1 MVTLVIS
8 FYCLPSLCQLQA
20 WANVMKTSW
29 GKFIF
34 QQILLLNEAAASPC
48 KHDESHKVLFNSVQR
63 GIFFKTISY
72 NSVLFTTITGAE
84 KQIVLK
90 FTNLFV
96 VSLTLVIFLI
106 YCVHAKTQCR
116 WI

>member
-1 MVTLVIS
+1 
-8 FYCLPSLCQLQA
+8 
-20 WANVMKTSW
+20 MKTSG

-96 VSLTLVIFLI
+96 VFFTLVIFLI

-116 WI
+116 